1 MLRGGLVQGGV
12 VGWTATKSLEA
23 VRLTDSYVN
32 THAARMRCFIRDF
45 LHPFTKTLAKT
56 TPNFHMF
63 LGPNTIDHIRG
74 NGACLLYP
82 GAHLLLAQHAQ
93 EIWRTSGKK
102 VRQTRCQMSD
112 ARNKFDVPMR

>member
-1 MLRGGLVQGGV
+1 
-12 VGWTATKSLEA
+12 
-23 VRLTDSYVN
+23 
-32 THAARMRCFIRDF
+32 MRCFIRDF
-45 LHPFTKTLAKT
+45 LHPFTSKTLAKT

-63 LGPNTIDHIRG
+63 LGPNTMDHTRW

-102 VRQTRCQMSD
+102 VRQTDVRCQMPEINLMF
-112 ARNKFDVPMR
+112 R